1 MKWLRWAIPFGGAF
15 LPLRLPKGGLRYPES
30 VPSVSIP
37 DARRRYRHHF
47 FYDARNVL
55 EIDLFVE
62 KCGHGDL
69 IGGVEGYGFCAPVA
83 AAS

>member
-1 MKWLRWAIPFGGAF
+1 MDRICGIFSDYSIFLVMKWLRWAIPFGGAF
-15 LPLRLPKGGLRYPES
+15 YHCACQKAGFGIQSQYLLYRFQTPGG
-30 VPSVSIP
+30 
-37 DARRRYRHHF
+37 RYRHHF

-69 IGGVEGYGFCAPVA
+69 
-83 AAS
+83 